1 MIRSLLKKY
10 GLYRLAFPP
19 GHFASPIPN
28 PEEVLND
35 KQLFDEDQVIADIN
49 LNESGQMDLFS
60 QFGDIL
66 NNNIYNNSSGDTRY
80 HFENGMLGPM
90 DGLMLYSMIRYFNPK
105 KIVEVGS
112 GYSSAIM
119 LDVNNNFRNNDMD
132 LTFIEPYPD
141 RLKSLLR
148 EEDFSAV
155 TILEEKIQQVDL
167 TIFDALEANDILFL
181 DTSHIVKTGSDVNF
195 WLFNILPRLK
205 PGVIIHIH
213 DIFWPFEY
221 PKEWIRQQK
230 CYTELYLIRAFLMN
244 NKDYEIQLFNN
255 YLQKRY
261 PEIVEKQLP
270 VLMNTQGGS
279 IWLKKVN

>member
-35 KQLFDEDQVIADIN
+35 RQLFDEDQVIADIN

-90 DGLMLYSMIRYFNPK
+90 DGLVLYSMIRHFNPK
-105 KIVEVGS
+105 KIIEVGS

-148 EEDFSAV
+148 KEDYSSV
-155 TILEEKIQQVDL
+155 TILEEKIQHVDL
-167 TIFDALEANDILFL
+167 TIFHSLETNDILFL

-221 PKEWIRQQK
+221 PKEWIHQQK

-255 YLQKRY
+255 YLQKRH